1 MRYYKALDYVQWV
14 YKKIFGIDKS
24 KSQLKKE
31 MEAGA
36 VKLNDRKI
44 KPDDIFEFEDK

>member
-1 MRYYKALDYVQWV
+1 MKYYKAVDLIQWIW
-14 YKKIFGIDKS
+14 KTTFGIDKS
-24 KSQLKKE
+24 KTQLKKE

-44 KPDDIFEFEDK
+44 KPDDIFEINDK